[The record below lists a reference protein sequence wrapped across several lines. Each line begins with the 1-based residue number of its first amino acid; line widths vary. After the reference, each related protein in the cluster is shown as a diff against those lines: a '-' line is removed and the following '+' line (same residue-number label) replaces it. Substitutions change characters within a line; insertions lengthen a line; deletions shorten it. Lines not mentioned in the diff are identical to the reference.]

1 MRVHTTCNVCIRNTS
16 RMSTCHTQHWIDITL
31 NCPSEQNG
39 LTNNWQCFCITTQY
53 SKYNQSQ
60 LYFILLEN
68 FNLYHLTGIHNYQK
82 SNKVCTTSF
91 FWITLLALFWT
102 LLVWKHHPS
111 PWLSN
116 ILFER
121 LFLPEKVTNY
131 KTSTV
136 FSHKHEF
143 LTVIITTEHVAVPN
157 NIQHF
162 L

>member
-16 RMSTCHTQHWIDITL
+16 RMWTCHTQHWIDITL

-39 LTNNWQCFCITTQY
+39 LTNNWQYFCITTQY

-68 FNLYHLTGIHNYQK
+68 FNYIIWQEYIIIKNLKKYAQLH
-82 SNKVCTTSF
+82 F

-111 PWLSN
+111 VTMAVKHPIWTIVSTWKKWQITKPVQLFPLSMN
-116 ILFER
+116 
-121 LFLPEKVTNY
+121 
-131 KTSTV
+131 S
-136 FSHKHEF
+136 
-143 LTVIITTEHVAVPN
+143 
-157 NIQHF
+157 
-162 L
+162 